1 MLLNI
6 KTHKITGN
14 TLKIYALFISML
26 VLFSTLQ
33 GCSSA
38 AFINTI
44 VSAERPP
51 LHDAALTGNLN
62 ELERLLSQGAN
73 FRQFDNSGFAPM
85 HWAATTAFDTG
96 PEMIQALLDAGA
108 DPNIQHKTALMT
120 PLFFA
125 TTGKVVQT
133 LVDGGANINA
143 RAVDQGTPLHSA
155 KTAETVEILL
165 NNGADINA
173 ENSQGQTPKMTF
185 QTTLAYFEKNEA
197 YVKFAGPVREKIQA
211 LNTNNGG
218 QRNAYKARKNTFSR
232 ATKNPPKTTV
242 AKNKAPQFTP
252 QKDID
257 DLITSQPCEMQ
268 DSQWVYT
275 GASCLDLLP
284 DGNGSAI
291 HKKLDIRFEGSIY
304 QGKLVYGVLF
314 NGDTNI
320 YEGGFDNGKASGSN
334 APNLN

>member
-14 TLKIYALFISML
+14 TLKTYALFISLL

-38 AFINTI
+38 ALINTI

-62 ELERLLSQGAN
+62 ELKRLLSQGAN

-96 PEMIQALLDAGA
+96 PDMIQALLDAGA

-125 TTGKVVQT
+125 TSGKVVQT
-133 LVDGGANINA
+133 LVDGGADINA
-143 RAVDQGTPLHSA
+143 RAVDQGTPLHNA
-155 KTAETVEILL
+155 KTAETVKILL
-165 NNGADINA
+165 KNGADINA

-197 YVKFAGPVREKIQA
+197 YVKFAEPVREKIQA
-211 LNTNNGG
+211 LNANNGG
-218 QRNAYKARKNTFSR
+218 QRNTYKARKNTFSR
-232 ATKNPPKTTV
+232 ATK
-242 AKNKAPQFTP
+242 KAPQFAP

-257 DLITSQPCEMQ
+257 YLITSQPCEMQ

-275 GASCLDLLP
+275 GSSCLDLLP

-291 HKKLDIRFEGSIY
+291 HKELDIRFEGSIY
-304 QGKLVYGVLF
+304 EGKLVYGVLF

-320 YEGGFDNGKASGSN
+320 YEGGFENGKASGTN